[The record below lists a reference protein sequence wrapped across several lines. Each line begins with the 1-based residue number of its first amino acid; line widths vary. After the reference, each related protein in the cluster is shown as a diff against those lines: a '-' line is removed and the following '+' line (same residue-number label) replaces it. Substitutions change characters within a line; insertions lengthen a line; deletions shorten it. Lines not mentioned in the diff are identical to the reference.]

1 MKKSIFIK
9 TGLVLILFLLSA
21 IGCFFV
27 LAALLLKGF
36 PDVDQ
41 MRGCITTTMYQ
52 VNLCPQSPKYV
63 RYNQISSA
71 LIDAIIAS
79 EDAAFFQHQGFDWY
93 EIKKSVDQNIKLGGY
108 KRGASTIT
116 QQLAKNVFL
125 SKEKSLW
132 RKVKEALITYQ
143 IEKKFSKKEILERYL
158 NVVEWGPGIFGIKDS
173 ARYYFNKQPSQ
184 LNFLE
189 SAFLAFLLPNPKDYH
204 KNFIRKSLSPFA
216 TKAVKTIVH
225 RLVNFK
231 KISAEQEALALKY
244 MGAFPW
250 AGIDFQE
257 VAATPLNEESTP
269 FEPTQEQLDKVYE
282 EESTKLDEDSAVS
295 DEATEEE
302 TL

>member
-143 IEKKFSKKEILERYL
+143 IEKKFSKKEI
-158 NVVEWGPGIFGIKDS
+158 
-173 ARYYFNKQPSQ
+173 
-184 LNFLE
+184 
-189 SAFLAFLLPNPKDYH
+189 
-204 KNFIRKSLSPFA
+204 
-216 TKAVKTIVH
+216 
-225 RLVNFK
+225 
-231 KISAEQEALALKY
+231 
-244 MGAFPW
+244 
-250 AGIDFQE
+250 
-257 VAATPLNEESTP
+257 
-269 FEPTQEQLDKVYE
+269 
-282 EESTKLDEDSAVS
+282 
-295 DEATEEE
+295 
-302 TL
+302 